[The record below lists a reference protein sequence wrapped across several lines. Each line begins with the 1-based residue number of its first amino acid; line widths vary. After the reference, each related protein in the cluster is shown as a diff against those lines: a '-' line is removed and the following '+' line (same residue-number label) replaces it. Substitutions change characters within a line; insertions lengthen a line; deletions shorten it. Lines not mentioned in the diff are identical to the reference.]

1 MTEESRTDFSSN
13 QSRKPFFSPA
23 YATKQGTIN
32 RNFPSVSFPNSFPR
46 SARALVLLKK
56 PIIQPSIQT
65 FQQNLT
71 VHDSPKSDRHD
82 KRNPPIH
89 PRQSA
94 RSGERSDP
102 SIDRVGSRRVA
113 RRPWTTSSAN
123 RVPSVR
129 HPASHHPYRAA
140 RNPRRSVTDRAR
152 SMPMQVV
159 PRSSLHSR
167 GSHAH
172 TAHPSSVESRARDET
187 HLARRLLGG
196 NLSGTTARGVRG
208 GDDDSGGAHG
218 KHFVFAGSSFV
229 Q

>member
-102 SIDRVGSRRVA
+102 SIDRVGSRRVVA
-113 RRPWTTSSAN
+113 RGRRRA
-123 RVPSVR
+123 RI
-129 HPASHHPYRAA
+129 ASPPYVI
-140 RNPRRSVTDRAR
+140 PRLTIRIAPHEIHDSRSVTDRAR